1 MNMTPWENTTIA
13 FDTSAVL
20 MGVIAGVAGMTIIA
34 AVIVLY
40 FVLAEKEVRKRGEG
54 EEVTKGMIALLF
66 VRVAAIFWVAG
77 GLFGAMLGV
86 LSGAYVAQEKSLESL
101 QQWLDNEYG
110 IEVNERD
117 AHDLKMTIDERKDIS
132 VIYQN
137 QRAMV
142 HLEETDGDSYL
153 LATDKAEFVEQK

>member
-1 MNMTPWENTTIA
+1 MNMTPWENTAIS
-13 FDTSAVL
+13 FDTSAIL
-20 MGVIAGVAGMTIIA
+20 MGVIAGVAGMTIIT
-34 AVIVLY
+34 AVVVLY
-40 FVLAEKEVRKRGEG
+40 FALAEKEAHKRGEG
-54 EEVTKGMIALLF
+54 EEFSKGMIVFLF
-66 VRVAAIFWVAG
+66 VRLAVPFWIAG
-77 GLFGAMLGV
+77 GLFGGMLGV

-101 QQWLDNEYG
+101 QQWLDDEYG

-142 HLEETDGDSYL
+142 HLEETNDDSYL